1 MSPGGRCGAAVLK
14 IDRSHGS
21 AGAELDELSVTR
33 LIARIARSFTHFS
46 RQALGIGSIGS
57 ASIEAWLGP
66 SVVLIAA
73 RNASRGHF
81 TGTANIVASNADA
94 GDEESPSHYFYLL
107 ANRRC
112 HNERTRMASV
122 AMRAAAR
129 AFQSMDR
136 SSRSMCRGRRCHE
149 ERVRLT
155 LA

>member
-1 MSPGGRCGAAVLK
+1 MRPGGPCGAAVRK
-14 IDRSHGS
+14 MDRSPGW
-21 AGAELDELSVTR
+21 AGPDLKKLR
-33 LIARIARSFTHFS
+33 LRKF
-46 RQALGIGSIGS
+46 QAFLPQSIGIGSIGS

-94 GDEESPSHYFYLL
+94 GDEESPSHYFYLQ

-136 SSRSMCRGRRCHE
+136 SSRLMCRGRRCHE
-149 ERVRLT
+149 
-155 LA
+155 